1 MSPVIPELLI
11 SAARLLRVSAA
22 AFDED
27 GEPQDAELDDILE
40 VVHIAK
46 ERVEKWF
53 SGVGCSQKNEEF
65 VYDALDVLTLVEC
78 VLAAG
83 LNPTNGRSIC
93 PLRGAM
99 KMAAERLE
107 WFFEAQRLEPN
118 APDSGEDQEDPEI
131 AEAA

>member
-1 MSPVIPELLI
+1 MSTPTPELLM

-40 VVHIAK
+40 VVRMAK
-46 ERVEKWF
+46 ERVEKWLD
-53 SGVGCSQKNEEF
+53 GIGGDQRNEEH
-65 VYDALDVLTLVEC
+65 VYDALDVLTLVEST
-78 VLAAG
+78 LAAG
-83 LNPTNGRSIC
+83 LNPANGRSIC

-99 KMAAERLE
+99 KIAAERLE
-107 WFFEAQRLEPN
+107 WFFEAEQLEPDE
-118 APDSGEDQEDPEI
+118 PDSGEDQEGAEI